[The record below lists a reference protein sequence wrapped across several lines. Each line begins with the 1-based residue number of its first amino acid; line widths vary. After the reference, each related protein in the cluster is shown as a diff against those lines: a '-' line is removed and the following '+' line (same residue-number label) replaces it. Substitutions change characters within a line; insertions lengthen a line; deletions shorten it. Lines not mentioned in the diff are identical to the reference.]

1 MKKTSSLI
9 IVTVFAVSTFL
20 LTGCGEAGSSKLSV
34 YPFKTAVIQY
44 ELNGGTVGD
53 QTLFIKGDQKALHK
67 FITTVGQESS
77 TFELSLGDEKYI
89 ADLDKMTAV
98 KTVDVDYAAMLSMKT
113 EEQKAYLIKKSLGL
127 KESAV
132 LPEPLIT
139 STIAGQQCDVYEI
152 QNVGTACI
160 WNGIVLQ
167 NEITLAG
174 VTNKITAVKVDVDT
188 EIPAERF
195 ELPDGII
202 VAGK

>member
-9 IVTVFAVSTFL
+9 IVTVFVVSTFL
-20 LTGCGEAGSSKLSV
+20 LAGCGEANSSKLSV

-77 TFELSLGDEKYI
+77 TFELSLGNEKYI
-89 ADLDKMTAV
+89 ADLDKKTAV
-98 KTVDVDYAAMLSMKT
+98 KTVDADYQAMLSLSAEGQEK
-113 EEQKAYLIKKSLGL
+113 YLIKKSLGL
-127 KESAV
+127 KENMELS
-132 LPEPLIT
+132 EPVAT
-139 STIAGQQCDVYEI
+139 SMIAGQQCDIYEI

-174 VTNKITAVKVDVDT
+174 VTNKITAVKVDIDV

-195 ELPDGII
+195 ELPDGIV